1 MTAKEIFK
9 TRTGI
14 QDDVA
19 ARYVKLAE
27 NRVRAYLRYN
37 EFEDV
42 AQFSDAVAR
51 IALYMYYE
59 DVEAKAANESN
70 VASESFSEGGVSTSR
85 TYNTQ
90 AQTST
95 RSGYE
100 TLIDGVLEDLTQY
113 IKGNRSVRFL

>member
-1 MTAKEIFK
+1 MTAKEIIK
-9 TRTGI
+9 IRTDI

-51 IALYMYYE
+51 IALYLYYE
-59 DVEAKAANESN
+59 DAETKAASESN
-70 VASESFSEGGVSTSR
+70 VESESFSEGGVSTSR
-85 TYNTQ
+85 TYTTQ

-95 RSGYE
+95 RNGYE
-100 TLIDGVLEDLTQY
+100 ALINGVLEDLTQY
-113 IKGNRSVRFL
+113 IKGNRRIRFL